1 MCYEDGRTNAG
12 EERPAEA
19 WRIHDLFPSLIAEEL
34 ELSAPK
40 YLKRPDERDN
50 IQFMIASAFARR
62 FLRLSPPFFPAP
74 MNAAVD
80 ATNNNLGLTVS
91 EAEKSN
97 DPSVLAKAKS
107 SIYLMATP
115 PLLSRY

>member
-1 MCYEDGRTNAG
+1 
-12 EERPAEA
+12 
-19 WRIHDLFPSLIAEEL
+19 
-34 ELSAPK
+34 
-40 YLKRPDERDN
+40 
-50 IQFMIASAFARR
+50 
-62 FLRLSPPFFPAP
+62 

-107 SIYLMATP
+107 SIYLMATA